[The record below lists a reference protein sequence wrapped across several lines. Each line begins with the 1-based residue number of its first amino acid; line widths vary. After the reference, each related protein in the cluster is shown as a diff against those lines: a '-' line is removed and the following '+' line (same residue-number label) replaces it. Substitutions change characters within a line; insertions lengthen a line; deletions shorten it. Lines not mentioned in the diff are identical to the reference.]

1 MKYTR
6 TKIADVVVCEPK
18 VFGDHRGYFMES
30 FKEDTLTEFL
40 GFKINFCQDNESS
53 STKGVLRGLH
63 YQANGFEQTKLVRV
77 IQGTVIDVAVDIR
90 KNSPTFGQHVAVEL
104 SAENKKQLLVPKG
117 FAHGF
122 IVLSDTAIFS
132 YKVDGLYSY
141 DNERG
146 LAFDDAAINIDWG
159 LNKEELVLSEKDT
172 KHPTLTNIPVDEL
185 LDYNINPY
193 E

>member
-6 TKIADVVVCEPK
+6 THIADVIICEPK

-30 FKEDTLTEFL
+30 FKADTLEEFL

-53 STKGVLRGLH
+53 SSKGVLRGLH
-63 YQANGFEQTKLVRV
+63 YQTNGFEQTKLVRV
-77 IQGTVIDVAVDIR
+77 IQGIVIDVAVDIR

-132 YKVDGLYSY
+132 YKVDALYSFE
-141 DNERG
+141 NERG
-146 LAFDDAAINIDWG
+146 LAFDDVSLNIDWV
-159 LNKEELVLSEKDT
+159 LNKEEFILSDKDT
-172 KHPTLTNIPVDEL
+172 KNPTLNHLELSEL
-185 LDYNINPY
+185 LDYNLNPY

>member
-6 TKIADVVVCEPK
+6 TKISDVIICEPK

-30 FKEDTLTEFL
+30 FKEDTLKDFL
-40 GFKINFCQDNESS
+40 GYKINFCQDNESS
-53 STKGVLRGLH
+53 SSKGVLRGLH
-63 YQANGFEQTKLVRV
+63 YQINGFEQTKLVRV
-77 IQGTVIDVAVDIR
+77 IQGKVIDVAVDIR
-90 KNSPTFGQHVAVEL
+90 KESPTFGQHVAVEL

-132 YKVDGLYSY
+132 YKVDAPYSFE
-141 DNERG
+141 NEKG
-146 LAFDDAAINIDWG
+146 LAYDDPKLNIDWG
-159 LNKEELVLSEKDT
+159 LLKDELILSEKD
-172 KHPTLTNIPVDEL
+172 KQNPTLDKAVL
-185 LDYNINPY
+185 LDYNTNYY

>member
-6 TKIADVVVCEPK
+6 TEIPEVIICEPK

-40 GFKINFCQDNESS
+40 GYKIHFCQDNESA

-63 YQANGFEQTKLVRV
+63 YQMGTFAQTKLVRV

-90 KNSPTFGQHVAVEL
+90 KGSPTFGQHVAVEL
-104 SAENKKQLLVPKG
+104 SADNKKQLLVPKG

-122 IVLSDTAIFS
+122 VVLSDTAIFS
-132 YKVDGLYSY
+132 YKVDALYSFE
-141 DNERG
+141 NERG
-146 LAFDDAAINIDWG
+146 LAFDDPALNIDWG
-159 LNKEELVLSEKDT
+159 LEKSALILSDKDT
-172 KHPTLTNIPVDEL
+172 KNPTIENADLF
-185 LDYNINPY
+185 DYNINYY

>member
-6 TKIADVVVCEPK
+6 TKISDVIICEPK

-30 FKEDTLTEFL
+30 FKADTLEEFL

-53 STKGVLRGLH
+53 SSKGVLRGLH
-63 YQANGFEQTKLVRV
+63 YQINGFEQTKLVRV
-77 IQGTVIDVAVDIR
+77 IQGSVIDVAVDIR
-90 KNSPTFGQHVAVEL
+90 KGSPTFGAHVAVEL

-122 IVLSDTAIFS
+122 IVLSETAIFS
-132 YKVDGLYSY
+132 YKVDAPYSF
-141 DNERG
+141 DNEKG
-146 LAFDDAAINIDWG
+146 LAFDDPALNIDWK
-159 LNKEELVLSEKDT
+159 LNKEEFILSEKDT
-172 KHPTLTNIPVDEL
+172 MNPNLKEAEL
-185 LDYNINPY
+185 LDYNTNYY